1 MFYFIC
7 MFFRFKILLKN
18 NICIVL
24 INNCLVVLFNC
35 FLMNYKRLFGD
46 MFRCVGYK
54 GFFDIVRV
62 FCYIDY
68 MCGL

>member
-35 FLMNYKRLFGD
+35 FLMIYKRLFGD